1 MKKPGWVF
9 ITFLQVPVGGSP
21 SCPAELTSSV
31 VLVIID
37 EERDGIKHILFSHIV
52 SLGIVIR
59 FFNVIVLYTGV
70 VLT

>member
-1 MKKPGWVF
+1 MR
-9 ITFLQVPVGGSP
+9 LP
-21 SCPAELTSSV
+21 SCLLELTSSV

-37 EERDGIKHILFSHIV
+37 EERDGIKHVLFSHIV

-59 FFNVIVLYTGV
+59 FFDVIVLYTGV